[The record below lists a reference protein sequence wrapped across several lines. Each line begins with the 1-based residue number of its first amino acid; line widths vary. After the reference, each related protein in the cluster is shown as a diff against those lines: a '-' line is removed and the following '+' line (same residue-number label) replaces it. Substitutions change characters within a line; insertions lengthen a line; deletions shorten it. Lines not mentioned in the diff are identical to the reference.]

1 MKQFTINR
9 ENIFNKLKFVSYVGI
24 FANIILTL
32 AKFYVGIAGH
42 SEALVADGFNSLSDI
57 FAGLVVYVSFK
68 ISNKPQDKEHPYG
81 HAKAEM
87 IATFLVALILIL
99 FGLSII
105 AMSSFKLY
113 FRYYERPAFDTL
125 IVASATIIIKEILY
139 RWTLRW
145 GRLLKSTGLIA
156 TAYDHRSDV
165 VVSLAVVIGIIF
177 AIKGYYYMDPIAGI
191 IVSFF
196 IFRLAVKLI
205 KESISNLMDE
215 SPPAS
220 VVDKIKNVITSVK
233 GVERITNIKVRKSGP
248 YFYIDVEIEINQN
261 MTVKMSHD
269 IAESV
274 KSSLM
279 SSNIYINDVMVHINP
294 FEERASG

>member
-1 MKQFTINR
+1 MKQFTISR
-9 ENIFNKLKFVSYVGI
+9 ESIFNKLKFVSYVGI

-32 AKFYVGIAGH
+32 AKFYFGIVGH

-57 FAGLVVYVSFK
+57 FAGLVVYISFK

-99 FGLSII
+99 FGLFII
-105 AMSSFKLY
+105 AVSSFKLY
-113 FRYYERPAFDTL
+113 FRYYERPALDTL

-165 VVSLAVVIGIIF
+165 VVSTAVVIGIIF

-191 IVSFF
+191 VVSFF

-220 VVDKIKNVITSVK
+220 VVDKIKNLIASVK
-233 GVERITNIKVRKSGP
+233 GVEHITNIKVRKSGP

-274 KSSLM
+274 KSRLM

-294 FEERASG
+294 FEN

>member
-1 MKQFTINR
+1 MKQFTISR

-68 ISNKPQDKEHPYG
+68 IANKPQDKEHPYG

-105 AMSSFKLY
+105 AVSSFKLY

-125 IVASATIIIKEILY
+125 IVAAATIIIKEILY

-191 IVSFF
+191 VVSFF

-215 SPPAS
+215 SPPVS
-220 VVDKIKNVITSVK
+220 VVDKIKSVITSVK

-274 KSSLM
+274 KSRLM

-294 FEERASG
+294 FEEKVSD

>member
-1 MKQFTINR
+1 MKPFNISR
-9 ENIFNKLKFVSYVGI
+9 ENIFNKLKFISYVGI
-24 FANIILTL
+24 FVNLILTI
-32 AKFYVGIAGH
+32 AKFYVGIVGN
-42 SEALVADGFNSLSDI
+42 SEALIADGFNSLSDI
-57 FAGLVVYVSFK
+57 FAGFVVYASFK
-68 ISNKPQDKEHPYG
+68 ISSKPQDKEHPYG

-87 IATFLVALILIL
+87 IATFIVALILIF
-99 FGLSII
+99 FGFSII
-105 AMSSFKLY
+105 GVSAYKLY
-113 FRYYERPAFDTL
+113 FHYYEKPALDTL
-125 IVASATIIIKEILY
+125 IVALATVVVKEILY
-139 RWTLRW
+139 KWTLRW
-145 GRLLKSTGLIA
+145 GKLLKSTGLIA

-191 IVSFF
+191 VVSFF
-196 IFRLAVKLI
+196 IFRLALKLT
-205 KESISNLMDE
+205 KESIGNLMDE
-215 SPPAS
+215 SPPLF
-220 VVDKIKNVITSVK
+220 VVDKIKNIITSVK
-233 GVERITNIKVRKSGP
+233 GVEKITDIKVRKSGP

-294 FEERASG
+294 FEN

>member
-1 MKQFTINR
+1 MKQFTISR
-9 ENIFNKLKFVSYVGI
+9 ENIFNKLKLVSYVGI

-32 AKFYVGIAGH
+32 AKFYVGISGH
-42 SEALVADGFNSLSDI
+42 SEALIADGFNSLSDI

-87 IATFLVALILIL
+87 IATFLVALILII

-113 FRYYERPAFDTL
+113 FRYYERPELDTL

-145 GRLLKSTGLIA
+145 GKLLKSTGLIA

-191 IVSFF
+191 VVSFF

-220 VVDKIKNVITSVK
+220 VVDKIKNLIASVK
-233 GVERITNIKVRKSGP
+233 GVEHITNIKVRKSGP

-274 KSSLM
+274 KSRLM

-294 FEERASG
+294 FEN

>member
-1 MKQFTINR
+1 LKQFTISR
-9 ENIFNKLKFVSYVGI
+9 ESIFNKLKFVSYVGI

-32 AKFYVGIAGH
+32 AKFYFGIVGH

-57 FAGLVVYVSFK
+57 FAGLVVYISFK

-99 FGLSII
+99 FGLFII
-105 AMSSFKLY
+105 AVSSFKLY
-113 FRYYERPAFDTL
+113 FRYYERPALDTL

-165 VVSLAVVIGIIF
+165 VVSIAVVIGIIF

-191 IVSFF
+191 VVSFF

-215 SPPAS
+215 SPPSS

-274 KSSLM
+274 KSRLM

-294 FEERASG
+294 FEY

>member
-1 MKQFTINR
+1 MKQFNINR
-9 ENIFNKLKFVSYVGI
+9 ENIFNKLRFISYVGI
-24 FANIILTL
+24 FVNIVLTVT
-32 AKFYVGIAGH
+32 KFYVGITGH

-87 IATFLVALILIL
+87 IATFIVALILIL
-99 FGLSII
+99 FGFSII
-105 AMSSFKLY
+105 GVSAFKIY
-113 FRYYERPAFDTL
+113 FHYYEKPALDTL
-125 IVASATIIIKEILY
+125 IVALATIVVKEILY
-139 RWTLRW
+139 KWTLRW
-145 GRLLKSTGLIA
+145 GKLLKSTGLVA

-165 VVSLAVVIGIIF
+165 VVSLAVVIGIFF

-196 IFRLAVKLI
+196 IFRLAIKLI
-205 KESISNLMDE
+205 KESIGNLMDE
-215 SPPAS
+215 SPPGF
-220 VVDKIKNVITSVK
+220 VVDKIKNIITSVK
-233 GVERITNIKVRKSGP
+233 GVEKITDIKVRKSGP

-274 KSSLM
+274 KGSLM

-294 FEERASG
+294 FEN

>member
-1 MKQFTINR
+1 LKQFTINR